1 MNGVLHQGF
10 WRKLPPTLLRQYTPV
25 QTTDPY
31 QYYYTFPSI
40 SNYDYPNNYGIEGK
54 GGKRKKVKKKE
65 NKKKR
70 MPIGVTI
77 RYIPPPLTIN
87 QMVSYGKFLYRYH
100 LEEDCIWKIGLFV
113 GIIHIVCSHLLLSFG
128 RISIIRFCFLT
139 LNYY

>member
-40 SNYDYPNNYGIEGK
+40 SNYEYSNNYGIEGK

-70 MPIGVTI
+70 MPVGVTI

-87 QMVSYGKFLYRYH
+87 QMVSYGKF
-100 LEEDCIWKIGLFV
+100 CIIIAFRGPYFDVKILWKFRP
-113 GIIHIVCSHLLLSFG
+113 IVIC
-128 RISIIRFCFLT
+128 
-139 LNYY
+139 

>member
-10 WRKLPPTLLRQYTPV
+10 WRKLPPTLLRQYTPI
-25 QTTDPY
+25 QTMDPY

-65 NKKKR
+65 KKKKR

-87 QMVSYGKFLYRYH
+87 QMVSYGKF
-100 LEEDCIWKIGLFV
+100 CIAITLKRTVFGKYDFLSVILWDNTHSLFTFT
-113 GIIHIVCSHLLLSFG
+113 S
-128 RISIIRFCFLT
+128 
-139 LNYY
+139 